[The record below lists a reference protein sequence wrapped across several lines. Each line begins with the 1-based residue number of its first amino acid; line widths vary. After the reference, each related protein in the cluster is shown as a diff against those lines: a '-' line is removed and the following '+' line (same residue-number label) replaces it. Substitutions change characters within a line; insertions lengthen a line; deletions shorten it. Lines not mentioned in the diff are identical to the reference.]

1 MSIPSDHTVRET
13 LSNIPPIDGCSF
25 ELIVR
30 ADQEDDPRADAY
42 VTSVDPNGSRQIIAF
57 IDGDAGAA
65 YRCDEVAT
73 DEGATPAAW
82 GEEPLVKTV
91 GDFSGETGQI
101 VIKQPE
107 GHWRRYSRWD
117 RLKKAPPTQPSAVVR
132 TLPQCGCGGYLGAPM
147 MFDSFFEMLAYFFVV
162 FSDAESVNA
171 KHAAILGGDACAIGE
186 GGACR

>member
-1 MSIPSDHTVRET
+1 MSIPSGYTVRES
-13 LSNIPPIDGCSF
+13 LDNLPPIDERSF

-30 ADQEDDPRADAY
+30 ADLVDDPRADAY
-42 VTSVDPNGSRQIIAF
+42 VTSVDSSGSREVVAF
-57 IDGDAGAA
+57 IDGDEGAA
-65 YRCDEVAT
+65 YRCDAVAV
-73 DEGATPAAW
+73 DESATPASL

-117 RLKKAPPTQPSAVVR
+117 RIEKAPPRQPRAVVR

-147 MFDSFFEMLAYFFVV
+147 MFDSFDEMLAYFFVV

-171 KHAAILGGDACAIGE
+171 KHAAILT
-186 GGACR
+186 GGACEIDG